1 MSHLITPFGFCPPS
15 FDGICE
21 TPRPEKTQHRGIK
34 FVLFYIK
41 FCKKQEIIKIP
52 HPLPDQEIKLC
63 EAIVGVSQFRRVLD
77 IHEESV
83 NANRR
88 PQNLIYYLYGSS
100 YFLAN
105 SAIFSGGQPG
115 TSIPKPSPIASN

>member
-1 MSHLITPFGFCPPS
+1 M
-15 FDGICE
+15 
-21 TPRPEKTQHRGIK
+21 
-34 FVLFYIK
+34 
-41 FCKKQEIIKIP
+41 QEIYKL
-52 HPLPDQEIKLC
+52 PLAGKEIKLC
-63 EAIVGVSQFRRVLD
+63 ETNVGVTQFQSVLD

-88 PQNLIYYLYGSS
+88 PQNLIYLYGSS

-115 TSIPKPSPIASN
+115 TSIPKPNPIASN